1 MAFALFA
8 MLAID
13 GWIIYKR
20 VRYERE
26 VERLRTGMSGAER
39 RKADM
44 LLANEKNRFQVMVEL
59 IRRQAAGDKALHL
72 ALAVDSGKMYLQR
85 EGAILRDMRV
95 RVGPEKTVGTSP
107 DTVRMAVPRGSRT
120 VERILGGDDAWT
132 VPEWV
137 YVDRGLTPPRDRAL
151 KGALGTVAILLNGGT
166 VIYGTPN
173 AGPLRDSLYVM
184 AGSVRA
190 RTADLQAIAPNLKPG
205 MPIYFY

>member
-1 MAFALFA
+1 MAFALLS

-26 VERLRTGMSGAER
+26 VDRLRTGMSSTER

-44 LLANEKNRFQVMVEL
+44 LLANQENRFKVMVEL
-59 IRRQAAGDKALHL
+59 IRRQAQGDKALHL

-95 RVGPEKTVGTSP
+95 RVGPEKTVGVSP
-107 DTVRMAVPRGSRT
+107 DTVRMAIPRGSRT
-120 VERILGGDDAWT
+120 VERILDGNDGWT

-137 YVDRGLTPPRDRAL
+137 YLDRGLTPPRDRTL

-166 VIYGTPN
+166 VIYATPS
-173 AGPLRDSLYVM
+173 AGPLSDSSYVM

-190 RTADLQAIAPNLKPG
+190 RAPDLQAIAPNLKPG
-205 MPIYFY
+205 ITIYFY